1 MCSAW
6 GFFFF
11 LRLYIWVPTS
21 WQHLEIHNWI
31 YIGKSLRLRRVP
43 WGHPEAR
50 RWKTVWSSR
59 IWEGRVTI
67 LPSERV
73 TSQREVQEGAL
84 CRKASLPG
92 RLPAVV
98 LNYSTPWIDSHN
110 GPILIK
116 AIAYL
121 KQSWIQKKQNSSKQ
135 FHKTL
140 ACCNFFKTRSTFHA
154 YNVNSSLSNVY
165 LQRICPPPSSNSLP
179 PNPCDFFKLLH
190 V

>member
-1 MCSAW
+1 MKDSMK
-6 GFFFF
+6 FK
-11 LRLYIWVPTS
+11 
-21 WQHLEIHNWI
+21 N
-31 YIGKSLRLRRVP
+31 LRRK
-43 WGHPEAR
+43 GYHR
-50 RWKTVWSSR
+50 
-59 IWEGRVTI
+59 
-67 LPSERV
+67 ERG
-73 TSQREVQEGAL
+73 TGGGQYAGKQACQEG
-84 CRKASLPG
+84 CQQW
-92 RLPAVV
+92 V
-98 LNYSTPWIDSHN
+98 LNYSSPWIDSHN

-179 PNPCDFFKLLH
+179 PDPCDFFKLLH